1 MFKRLALAAAI
12 GCAAFSVSAQ
22 TTLRIHSFSAP
33 QALDQTKHLNPWA
46 EKVMKDSGGK
56 LKVEVYPN
64 SQLLKDKDE
73 LAALQRGEVQLL
85 APSLSKLRPLGV
97 KEFEL

>member
-33 QALDQTKHLNPWA
+33 QACGALN
-46 EKVMKDSGGK
+46 E
-56 LKVEVYPN
+56 
-64 SQLLKDKDE
+64 
-73 LAALQRGEVQLL
+73 
-85 APSLSKLRPLGV
+85 
-97 KEFEL
+97 